1 MKAVFGKSQEQ
12 EKSQR
17 GGSHGAPTTQA
28 GSQRL
33 LGSHVLYQG
42 IFLEPEKKIKHS
54 KEDPQEKQ
62 EIKRIQGVRTRTI
75 ISWGSDC
82 KRFEPAGY
90 PLFLVKIT
98 TPRKLPASVSMFVS
112 LSTSA
117 VL

>member
-62 EIKRIQGVRTRTI
+62 EIKRIQGFRTRTI
-75 ISWGSDC
+75 ISWGRDS
-82 KRFEPAGY
+82 KRRDPDREPCV
-90 PLFLVKIT
+90 LVKIA
-98 TPRKLPASVSMFVS
+98 TPRKLPASASMFVP